1 MKATSKV
8 YTCMQMMDMIR
19 SEKILYHECEYN
31 TSKISLKIIPYSLET
46 HYTTNTL
53 STLSLK

>member
-46 HYTTNTL
+46 HYTT
-53 STLSLK
+53 STLNTIS